1 MGKAR
6 TSAKPV
12 RPSATLNLPVPSSM
26 PEKEERDRKMGKWAK
41 KVDSK
46 KLDMA
51 GMPGSFSLSHTGLLS
66 LLQCPEIRE
75 RDKSRQRSE
84 NEKDGRTVAS
94 VRRVVAQKNIITE
107 KRWARRG
114 CLLSLFGCLPL

>member
-66 LLQCPEIRE
+66 LLWCQEIRGGGGGGG
-75 RDKSRQRSE
+75 
-84 NEKDGRTVAS
+84 GRKKEGEVS
-94 VRRVVAQKNIITE
+94 SSSD
-107 KRWARRG
+107 RG
-114 CLLSLFGCLPL
+114 TR